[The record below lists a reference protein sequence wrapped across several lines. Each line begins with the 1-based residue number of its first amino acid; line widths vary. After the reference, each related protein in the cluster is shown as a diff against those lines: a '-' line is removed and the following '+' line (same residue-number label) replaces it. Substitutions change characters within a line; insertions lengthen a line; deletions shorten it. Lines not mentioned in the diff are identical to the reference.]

1 MGPRY
6 VNAVTDS
13 PVLMDGWGVFSR
25 GGTLFQRSD
34 YIAIIRLRSFRNER
48 YHIL

>member
-1 MGPRY
+1 MLRLPRFFSSGNTAHVGPRY

-25 GGTLFQRSD
+25 GGTLFQK
-34 YIAIIRLRSFRNER
+34 I
-48 YHIL
+48 